1 MELSG
6 DSDRDKFTKSIKPK
20 SKHDAPDKY
29 DIFLKWLEVNGTKF
43 PKLELVDYGDEV
55 RGCHAKMNV
64 NAEEVFVEVPLS
76 CLITVEMGKE
86 TIIGKAIISSNIEL
100 DAPKHI
106 FLMVYMLID
115 MKNPN
120 SFFKPYYDILPTNL
134 CNMPIFWTNEELAL
148 LEGSYM
154 LQQIEERKKAIEND
168 YTLIKSVYPNLV
180 ELCDL
185 RGTLQLN
192 IKPHV

>member
-1 MELSG
+1 MDLSG

-20 SKHDAPDKY
+20 SKSDAPDKY
-29 DIFLKWLEVNGTKF
+29 DVFLKWLVDNGTKF

-55 RGCHAKMNV
+55 RGCHAKNNV
-64 NAEEVFVEVPLS
+64 NAEEILVEVPLS

-86 TIIGKAIISSNIEL
+86 TPIGKAIMASNIEL

-115 MKNPN
+115 MKNTN
-120 SFFKPYYDILPTNL
+120 SFFKPYYNILPTNL
-134 CNMPIFWTNEELAL
+134 SNMPIFWTDEELAL

-168 YTLIKSVYPNLV
+168 YKLIKSIYPNLV
-180 ELCDL
+180 DLCNL
-185 RGTLQLN
+185 KGT
-192 IKPHV
+192 